1 MNEKTKDPNVGMQ
14 MSYDE
19 IVNIMH
25 LCGENPDGL
34 VFHGAGAY
42 GAPQPSDASM
52 HLVQLAKNYSP
63 EKPLY
68 VAAIGAITNIAT
80 AILQYPDIINRI
92 VLVWLAGNDFD
103 DSPNVYNIYQDVKS
117 AQVVFDS
124 GVPFIHVPCN
134 YVTSHLLTGIPELE
148 NCIGRKNALCD
159 YLVENVKKYGENHF
173 AWGKQIWDIGVI
185 GYLMNENFSS
195 CETVSAPI
203 LTDNITWS
211 RDYRR
216 HLIKNVKHLDRDAIF
231 RDMYKKLG
239 NLET

>member
-1 MNEKTKDPNVGMQ
+1 M
-14 MSYDE
+14 
-19 IVNIMH
+19 
-25 LCGENPDGL
+25 
-34 VFHGAGAY
+34 
-42 GAPQPSDASM
+42 
-52 HLVQLAKNYSP
+52 
-63 EKPLY
+63 
-68 VAAIGAITNIAT
+68 
-80 AILQYPDIINRI
+80 
-92 VLVWLAGNDFD
+92 LVWLAGNDFD

-124 GVPFIHVPCN
+124 RVPFIHVPCN

-239 NLET
+239 NLEA

>member
-1 MNEKTKDPNVGMQ
+1 

-52 HLVQLAKNYSP
+52 HLVQLAKKLQPGKTALCSRHWGNHKYCYS
-63 EKPLY
+63 Y
-68 VAAIGAITNIAT
+68 FTI
-80 AILQYPDIINRI
+80 PDIINRI

-103 DSPNVYNIYQDVKS
+103 DSPNVYNIYRDVKS

-148 NCIGRKNALCD
+148 KL
-159 YLVENVKKYGENHF
+159 YWQKKCT
-173 AWGKQIWDIGVI
+173 
-185 GYLMNENFSS
+185 M
-195 CETVSAPI
+195 
-203 LTDNITWS
+203 
-211 RDYRR
+211 
-216 HLIKNVKHLDRDAIF
+216 
-231 RDMYKKLG
+231 
-239 NLET
+239 